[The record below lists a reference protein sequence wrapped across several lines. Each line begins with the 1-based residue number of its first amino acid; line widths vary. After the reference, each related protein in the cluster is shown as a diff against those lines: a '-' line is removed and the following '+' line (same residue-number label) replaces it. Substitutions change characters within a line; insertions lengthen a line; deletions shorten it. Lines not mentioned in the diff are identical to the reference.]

1 MRVQAQPG
9 YVLYARP
16 YSESSWVLAV
26 FTRAY
31 GRIGLLAKGARRMES
46 RVRGLLRPFVPLV
59 MDWSGRGD
67 LPYLNHAEAA
77 GAFAGLNR
85 DGLLCAFYMNELL
98 LKFLPRG
105 DPHEKLFDCYAG
117 ILKRLD
123 GGHNREAALRVYEK
137 ILLEEVGYGL
147 VLDREAGGASLA
159 GEKRYRYFPE
169 RGAVVDV
176 GDDGGDVGGVCVHGR
191 TLLALGREDL
201 SGPDQREESKRL
213 LRAVIRHHL
222 GGRELNSRKLMRRIR
237 ALEKTPPP
245 AGPPVADAGG

>member
-46 RVRGLLRPFVPLV
+46 RVRGVLRPFVPLV
-59 MDWSGRGD
+59 MDWSGRGE
-67 LPYLNHAEAA
+67 LPYLNHAEAS
-77 GAFAGLNR
+77 GAFVGLNR

-117 ILKRLD
+117 ILKCLD
-123 GGHNREAALRVYEK
+123 GDHTREAALRVYEK

-169 RGAVVDV
+169 RGAVVDA
-176 GDDGGDVGGVCVHGR
+176 GDDSGGGAGGVCVHGR

-201 SGPDQREESKRL
+201 SGPGEREESKRL
-213 LRAVIRHHL
+213 LRAVIHHHL
-222 GGRELNSRKLMRRIR
+222 GGRELNSRKFMQRIR
-237 ALEKTPPP
+237 ALGTTPPP
-245 AGPPVADAGG
+245 AAGAGG